1 MMRLIQLLGLCIL
14 IHIQDV
20 NGQIV
25 NIEQA
30 RIRTDTTG
38 WTGHTD
44 LNFQTIKYE
53 ETLYNI
59 GLKGSAQWKNANNL
73 WLLLGDV
80 SYAASTNEV
89 FNNSGL
95 IHLRYNRK
103 LISKVKWEAFSQLQ
117 YNQLL
122 ALNYR
127 LLNGTG
133 FRFSIVNKESTRLYT
148 GTLLMQEL
156 ENIRGLYKN
165 TSNFR
170 LSNYVS
176 MNLNKKQWAYSST
189 VYFQPRL
196 DFWKD
201 YRVSGQHIVSTSLG
215 HHLRLKFEL
224 SHFYDSSP
232 PFNVPKSTVIT
243 NVGLGIDL

>member
-1 MMRLIQLLGLCIL
+1 MLRALAIL
-14 IHIQDV
+14 ILSLYSFIPNV
-20 NGQIV
+20 FGQIV

-30 RIRTDTTG
+30 RIRTDTIG

-44 LNFQTIKYE
+44 LNLQTIKYE
-53 ETLYNI
+53 EVLYNV
-59 GLKGSAQWKNANNL
+59 GLKGSAQWKNEKKL

-103 LISKVKWEAFSQLQ
+103 LNSKVKWEAFSQLQ

-165 TSNFR
+165 TSDFR

-201 YRVSGQHIVSTSLG
+201 YRVSGQHTVSTSLG

-224 SHFYDSSP
+224 SHFYDSNP
-232 PFNVPKSTVIT
+232 PLNVPKSTVMT

>member
-1 MMRLIQLLGLCIL
+1 MLRVRVILFLAGYLILPNVL
-14 IHIQDV
+14 
-20 NGQIV
+20 GQIV

-30 RIRTDTTG
+30 RIRTDSIG

-53 ETLYNI
+53 EVLYNV
-59 GLKGSAQWKNANNL
+59 GLKGSAQWKNAKNL

-95 IHLRYNRK
+95 LHLRYNRK
-103 LISKVKWEAFSQLQ
+103 LTSKVKWEAFSQLQ
-117 YNQLL
+117 FNQLL

-133 FRFSIVNKESTRLYT
+133 LRFSIVNKESARLYI
-148 GTLLMQEL
+148 GTIVMQEL
-156 ENIRGLYKN
+156 ENIRGLNKN
-165 TSNFR
+165 TNDFR

-176 MNLNKKQWAYSST
+176 MNLNKNQWAYSGT
-189 VYFQPRL
+189 VYFQPQL

-201 YRVSGQHIVSTSLG
+201 YRVSGQHTISTSLG
-215 HHLRLKFEL
+215 HHMRLKIEL

-232 PFNVPKSTVIT
+232 PLDVPKSTVMTTI
-243 NVGLGIDL
+243 GMGIDL

>member
-1 MMRLIQLLGLCIL
+1 MLRALAIL
-14 IHIQDV
+14 ILSLYSFIPNV
-20 NGQIV
+20 FGQIV

-30 RIRTDTTG
+30 RIRTDTIG

-53 ETLYNI
+53 EVLYNV
-59 GLKGSAQWKNANNL
+59 GLKGSAQWKNEKKL

-95 IHLRYNRK
+95 LHLRYNRK
-103 LISKVKWEAFSQLQ
+103 LNSKVKWEAFSQLQ

-165 TSNFR
+165 TSDFR

-201 YRVSGQHIVSTSLG
+201 YRVSGQHTVSTSLG
-215 HHLRLKFEL
+215 HHMRLKFEL
-224 SHFYDSSP
+224 SHFYDSNP
-232 PFNVPKSTVIT
+232 PLNVPKSTVMT

>member
-1 MMRLIQLLGLCIL
+1 MLRALAIL
-14 IHIQDV
+14 ILSLYSFIPDV
-20 NGQIV
+20 FGQIV

-30 RIRTDTTG
+30 RIRTDTIG

-53 ETLYNI
+53 EVLYNV
-59 GLKGSAQWKNANNL
+59 GLKGSAQWKNEKKL

-103 LISKVKWEAFSQLQ
+103 LNSKVKWEAFSQLQ

-165 TSNFR
+165 TSDFR

-201 YRVSGQHIVSTSLG
+201 YRVSGQHTVSTSLG

-224 SHFYDSSP
+224 SHFYDSNP
-232 PFNVPKSTVIT
+232 PLNVPKSTVMT

>member
-1 MMRLIQLLGLCIL
+1 MLRALAIL
-14 IHIQDV
+14 ILSLYSFIPNV
-20 NGQIV
+20 FGQIV

-30 RIRTDTTG
+30 RIRTDTIG

-53 ETLYNI
+53 EVLYNV
-59 GLKGSAQWKNANNL
+59 GLKGSAQWKNEKKL

-103 LISKVKWEAFSQLQ
+103 LNSKVKWEAFSQLQ

-165 TSNFR
+165 TSDFR

-201 YRVSGQHIVSTSLG
+201 YRVSGQHTVSTSLG
-215 HHLRLKFEL
+215 HHMRLKFEL
-224 SHFYDSSP
+224 SHFYDSNP
-232 PFNVPKSTVIT
+232 PLNVPKSTVMT

>member
-1 MMRLIQLLGLCIL
+1 MLRALAIL
-14 IHIQDV
+14 ILSLYSFIPNV
-20 NGQIV
+20 FGQIV

-30 RIRTDTTG
+30 RIRTDTIG

-53 ETLYNI
+53 EVLYNV
-59 GLKGSAQWKNANNL
+59 GLKGSAQWKNEKKL

-95 IHLRYNRK
+95 LHLRFNRK
-103 LISKVKWEAFSQLQ
+103 LNSKVKWEAFSQLQ

-133 FRFSIVNKESTRLYT
+133 FRFSIVNKESTRLYS

-165 TSNFR
+165 TSDFR

-201 YRVSGQHIVSTSLG
+201 YRVSGQHTVSTSLG

-224 SHFYDSSP
+224 SHFYDSNP
-232 PFNVPKSTVIT
+232 PLNVPKSTVMT

>member
-1 MMRLIQLLGLCIL
+1 MMRLIQLLGLYIL

-59 GLKGSAQWKNANNL
+59 GLKGSAQWKKANNL

-80 SYAASTNEV
+80 SYTASTKEE

-95 IHLRYNRK
+95 LHLRYNRK
-103 LISKVKWEAFSQLQ
+103 IASFIKWEAFSQLQ

-133 FRFSIVNKESTRLYT
+133 WRFSLIHKESSRLYS
-148 GTLLMQEL
+148 GTILMHEF
-156 ENIRGLYKN
+156 ENIRGQNNYI
-165 TSNFR
+165 SDFR
-170 LSNYVS
+170 LSQYLS
-176 MNLNKKQWAYSST
+176 MNLNKKQWAYSAT
-189 VYFQPRL
+189 LYYQPRFNFL
-196 DFWKD
+196 SD
-201 YRVSGQHIVSTSLG
+201 YRVSGQHTLSAALG
-215 HHLRLKFEL
+215 NHLRMKFEL
-224 SHFYDSSP
+224 THFYDSNP
-232 PFNVPKSTVIT
+232 PVDVPKSMVMTM
-243 NVGLGIDL
+243 VGLGIDL

>member
-1 MMRLIQLLGLCIL
+1 MLRALAIL
-14 IHIQDV
+14 ILSLYSFIPDV
-20 NGQIV
+20 FGQIV

-30 RIRTDTTG
+30 RIRTDTIG

-53 ETLYNI
+53 EVLYNV
-59 GLKGSAQWKNANNL
+59 GLKGSAQWKNEKKL

-95 IHLRYNRK
+95 LHLRFNRK
-103 LISKVKWEAFSQLQ
+103 LNSKVKWEAFSQLQ

-165 TSNFR
+165 TSDFR

-201 YRVSGQHIVSTSLG
+201 YRVSGQHTVSTSLG

-224 SHFYDSSP
+224 SHFYDSNP
-232 PFNVPKSTVIT
+232 PLNVPKSTVMT